1 MLEMCYKIFMPLLD
15 IFKKRKKVK
24 EKKEVKKP
32 PRVKVGKKVEKP
44 KKVKE
49 VIEKK
54 PPEVR
59 VEKKPEKKPEE
70 EKVKERKLKVETY
83 RILREPQITE
93 KATDLGKENKYVFK
107 VYPRANKVEIK
118 KAIEDLY
125 EVDVL
130 TVRIIKIPPKSRRL
144 GRTRGQRKGY
154 KKAIVKVKKGQKIE
168 LLPR

>member
-1 MLEMCYKIFMPLLD
+1 MSFLD
-15 IFKKRKKVK
+15 RFKK
-24 EKKEVKKP
+24 EKKKAV
-32 PRVKVGKKVEKP
+32 
-44 KKVKE
+44 
-49 VIEKK
+49 
-54 PPEVR
+54 PEP
-59 VEKKPEKKPEE
+59 KKPEKKIEKELEKKLEKKPVKKVE
-70 EKVKERKLKVETY
+70 EKKIKPKKKEVKEKVLKVETY